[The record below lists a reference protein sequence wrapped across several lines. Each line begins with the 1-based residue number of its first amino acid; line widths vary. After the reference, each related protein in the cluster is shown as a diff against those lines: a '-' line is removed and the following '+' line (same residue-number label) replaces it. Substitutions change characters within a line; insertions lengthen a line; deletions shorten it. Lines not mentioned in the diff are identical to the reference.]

1 VSSLPRPCSLERGRS
16 ASCKTVKL
24 YKVAILANV
33 VNMAQMAPLE
43 IPASE
48 VRGQISQV
56 ISRVAFGGERI
67 VISRNGNEKV
77 AVVPMADLERLVEY
91 DRQRAAE
98 GTAALQRESA
108 RNGTDKLTDEEI
120 DAEIAA
126 VRHARRSRPR

>member
-1 VSSLPRPCSLERGRS
+1 VGPQRFVLK
-16 ASCKTVKL
+16 AVKL
-24 YKVAILANV
+24 YKVAILVNL
-33 VNMAQMAPLE
+33 VNMAQTAPLE

-98 GTAALQRESA
+98 ATAALQRESA
-108 RNGTDKLTDEEI
+108 RNGNDKLTDEEI

-126 VRHARRSRPR
+126 ARQARRSRPR

>member
-1 VSSLPRPCSLERGRS
+1 
-16 ASCKTVKL
+16 
-24 YKVAILANV
+24 
-33 VNMAQMAPLE
+33 MAQIAPVE

-98 GTAALQRESA
+98 AIAALQEQSVK
-108 RNGTDKLTDEEI
+108 NGTDKLTDEEI
-120 DAEIAA
+120 DAEIRA
-126 VRHARRSRPR
+126 VRQARRNRSR

>member
-1 VSSLPRPCSLERGRS
+1 
-16 ASCKTVKL
+16 
-24 YKVAILANV
+24 
-33 VNMAQMAPLE
+33 MAQMAPLE

>member
-1 VSSLPRPCSLERGRS
+1 VGPQRFVLK
-16 ASCKTVKL
+16 AVKL
-24 YKVAILANV
+24 YKVAILV
-33 VNMAQMAPLE
+33 KLVNMAQTSPLE

-48 VRGQISQV
+48 FRGQISQV

-98 GTAALQRESA
+98 ATAALQRESA
-108 RNGTDKLTDEEI
+108 RTGNDKLTDEEI

-126 VRHARRSRPR
+126 VRRAKRRPSK